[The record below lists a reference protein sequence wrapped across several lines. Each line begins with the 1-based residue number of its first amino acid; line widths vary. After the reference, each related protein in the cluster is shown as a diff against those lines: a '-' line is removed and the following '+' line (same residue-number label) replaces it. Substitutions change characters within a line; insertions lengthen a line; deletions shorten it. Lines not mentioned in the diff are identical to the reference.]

1 MTDYIPQI
9 IDAICEIDAS
19 QRPESLNEG
28 TFFDADLGFDS
39 GSFIE
44 MFLILEE
51 TIEGFSLGS
60 TRLETQDFATPGS
73 LSAFITRRMAEL
85 EVAA

>member
-1 MTDYIPQI
+1 MTDHLPQI
-9 IDAICEIDAS
+9 IDAICEIDAT
-19 QRPESLNEG
+19 QRADALNADTLFTE
-28 TFFDADLGFDS
+28 DLGFDS

-60 TRLETQDFATPGS
+60 TRLEPEDFATPAS
-73 LSAFITRRMAEL
+73 LSRFITRRLTEL